1 MTERPD
7 IAIFG
12 AGVWG
17 TALAIAWSRAGHQV
31 ALWGHTPSK
40 MSALEATRR
49 HPRLNGVELPPNLH
63 PMSDPA
69 EAFKARLWVSSIATQ
84 ASPTAWATLRSQAP
98 NWNTQ
103 APDVLLHTS
112 KGILA
117 EAHQRLAEALEPLLN
132 VPVGVLSGPT
142 FADEVAKNLPSAM
155 VLALPWS
162 VSDSRAGELQ
172 HELATEHLRIYLSR
186 DVVGVEL
193 CGALKNILA
202 IAAGLVENL
211 GLGHNARAALI
222 TRGLAEIARLVVAM
236 GGEPDTVMGLAGMGD
251 LLLTATGPQSRNR
264 RLGAYLAEGKTLEEA
279 QELMGGQVMEGASST
294 KAALALGLQ
303 WGVDMPIAEEVA
315 RLLDGANPKEAVGR
329 LMKRSLKSEWIG
341 NSSS

>member
-1 MTERPD
+1 MPSRPD

-17 TALAIAWSRAGHQV
+17 TALAIAWARAGHRV

-40 MSALEATRR
+40 MEALVTTRR
-49 HPRLNGVELPPNLH
+49 HPRLNGIELPQNLR

-69 EAFKARLWVSSIATQ
+69 EAFTARLWISSIATQ
-84 ASPTAWATLRSQAP
+84 ASPAAWAALRA
-98 NWNTQ
+98 Q
-103 APDVLLHTS
+103 APDWGAQAPDLLLHTS

-117 EAHQRLAEALEPLLN
+117 QGHQRLAEALEPLLDR
-132 VPVGVLSGPT
+132 PVGVLSGPT
-142 FADEVAKNLPSAM
+142 FADEVARNLPSAM
-155 VLALPWS
+155 VMALPMS
-162 VSDSRAGELQ
+162 VSEARAVALQ

-193 CGALKNILA
+193 CGALKNVLA

-222 TRGLAEIARLVVAM
+222 TRGLAEISRLVAAM
-236 GGEPDTVMGLAGMGD
+236 GGGPDTVMGLAGMGD

-264 RLGAYLAEGKTLEEA
+264 RLGAYLAEGRTLEEA
-279 QELMGGQVMEGASST
+279 QDLMGGQVMEGASTT
-294 KAALALGLQ
+294 KAALALGRQ
-303 WGVDMPIAEEVA
+303 WGVELPIAEEVA
-315 RLLDGANPKEAVGR
+315 RLLDGANPREAVGR
-329 LMKRSLKSEWIG
+329 LMNRSLKSE
-341 NSSS
+341 

>member
-1 MTERPD
+1 MPSRPD

-17 TALAIAWSRAGHQV
+17 TAMAVAWARAGRQV

-40 MSALEATRR
+40 MAELAATRR
-49 HPRLNGVELPPNLH
+49 HPRLNGTELPPNVH
-63 PMSDPA
+63 PLSDPA
-69 EAFKARLWVSSIATQ
+69 EAFTAPLWISSIATQ
-84 ASPTAWATLRSQAP
+84 ASPAAWARLRTQAP
-98 NWNTQ
+98 NWKVQ

-117 EAHQRLAEALEPLLN
+117 DAHQRLSEALEPLLGL
-132 VPVGVLSGPT
+132 PVGVLSGPT
-142 FADEVAKNLPSAM
+142 FADEVARNLPSAM
-155 VLALPWS
+155 VMALPPTIGEA
-162 VSDSRAGELQ
+162 RAVALQ
-172 HELATEHLRIYLSR
+172 HGLATEHLRIYLSR

-193 CGALKNILA
+193 CGALKNVLA

-222 TRGLAEIARLVVAM
+222 TRGLAEISRLVAAM

-264 RLGAYLAEGKTLEEA
+264 RLGAYLAEGKTLTEA
-279 QELMGGQVMEGASST
+279 QDLMGGQVMEGASTT
-294 KAALALGLQ
+294 KAALALGRRY
-303 WGVDMPIAEEVA
+303 GVELPIAEEVA

-329 LMKRSLKSEWIG
+329 LMKRSLKSE
-341 NSSS
+341 

>member
-1 MTERPD
+1 MPSRPD

-17 TALAIAWSRAGHQV
+17 TALAIAWAKAGHHV

-40 MSALEATRR
+40 MKELATTRR
-49 HPRLNGVELPPNLH
+49 HPRLNGAELPPNLH

-69 EAFKARLWVSSIATQ
+69 EAFSAGLWISSIATQ
-84 ASPTAWATLRSQAP
+84 ASPGAWAALRTQAP
-98 NWNTQ
+98 SWTTQ

-117 EAHQRLAEALEPLLN
+117 DSHQRLSEALEPLLGI
-132 VPVGVLSGPT
+132 PVGVLSGPT

-155 VLALPWS
+155 VLALPPGIS
-162 VSDSRAGELQ
+162 AARAVALQ
-172 HELATEHLRIYLSR
+172 HDLATEHLRIYLSR

-193 CGALKNILA
+193 CGALKNVLA

-222 TRGLAEIARLVVAM
+222 TRGLAEISRLVAAM

-264 RLGAYLAEGKTLEEA
+264 RLGAYLAEGKSMAEA
-279 QELMGGQVMEGASST
+279 QDLMGGQVMEGASTT
-294 KAALALGLQ
+294 KAALALALQ
-303 WGVDMPIAEEVA
+303 WGVELPIAEEVA

-329 LMKRSLKSEWIG
+329 LMKRSLKSE
-341 NSSS
+341 